1 MSNRNALLPTL
12 GCPVPDPE
20 LGDLLPREVCDVPD
34 SAWWSRRLTDG
45 DITTE
50 AVKAAKPQE
59 PNNGDRLQQHPRGHP
74 CFAISRRMDNSA
86 ANRASSAM
94 HRRYRG
100 FLARGDGLITVL
112 NFCALNQIK
121 YRGYLMP
128 ITEGQLLEI
137 MPNAR
142 SQAGVFISALNTAM
156 LRFSINTPKRAAAF
170 LAQVG
175 HESGQLHYVRELG
188 SDQYLS
194 KYDTGTLAARLGNTP
209 ALDGDGQKY
218 RGRGLIQITGRDNY
232 LQCSLGL
239 FGDDR
244 LVFVPQL
251 LEQPQWAAES
261 AAWFWEQNGLNE
273 LADRDQFNSITRR
286 INGGLNGLQDRLQL
300 WARARA
306 VLCQP
311 SV

>member
-1 MSNRNALLPTL
+1 MT
-12 GCPVPDPE
+12 V
-20 LGDLLPREVCDVPD
+20 
-34 SAWWSRRLTDG
+34 T
-45 DITTE
+45 
-50 AVKAAKPQE
+50 QQQ
-59 PNNGDRLQQHPRGHP
+59 LQ
-74 CFAISRRMDNSA
+74 I
-86 ANRASSAM
+86 
-94 HRRYRG
+94 
-100 FLARGDGLITVL
+100 V
-112 NFCALNQIK
+112 
-121 YRGYLMP
+121 
-128 ITEGQLLEI
+128 

-156 LRFSINTPKRAAAF
+156 SHRNINTPKRIAAF

-175 HESGQLHYVRELG
+175 HESGQLQYVRELG
-188 SDQYLS
+188 GAQYLS
-194 KYDTGTLAARLGNTP
+194 KYDTGALAVRLGNTP
-209 ALDGDGQKY
+209 EPDGDGQKY

-232 LQCSLGL
+232 RQCSLGL

-244 LVFVPQL
+244 LLFLPEL

-261 AAWFWEQNGLNE
+261 AAWFWEQNGFNE

>member
-1 MSNRNALLPTL
+1 M
-12 GCPVPDPE
+12 
-20 LGDLLPREVCDVPD
+20 
-34 SAWWSRRLTDG
+34 
-45 DITTE
+45 
-50 AVKAAKPQE
+50 
-59 PNNGDRLQQHPRGHP
+59 
-74 CFAISRRMDNSA
+74 
-86 ANRASSAM
+86 
-94 HRRYRG
+94 
-100 FLARGDGLITVL
+100 TVT
-112 NFCALNQIK
+112 Q
-121 YRGYLMP
+121 
-128 ITEGQLLEI
+128 QLLETI